1 MTANNT
7 SEGICRYRAKTLNV
21 SVSQEKIMRN
31 VFTLLLTATVFLS
44 CGRTP
49 DIPETKCLV
58 FTTMNNHKITTW
70 VNDEPVLVC
79 DNVWSGY
86 NKPFWLTL
94 HKGQNKIHFTA
105 NRLPPEVTNVIG
117 EHDPNN
123 PNDGST
129 TVKIIK
135 GGIFSPEDMI
145 VWKTTADSDESPRWT
160 VHSDTAWRP
169 SLEPYE
175 PITKITDDT
184 RKKVQT
190 WLDKIQKRLDSK
202 DLSAIGFDESDVE
215 FLMEEIGIACSVKK
229 DIFGLKE
236 YEAVV
241 SPLAEVSLVSG
252 KKTIM
257 VYRPDGEPL
266 FYAGLPEDAERENGK
281 MYYHIAG
288 DALYYVKEDGKLK
301 PLWIKEY

>member
-1 MTANNT
+1 
-7 SEGICRYRAKTLNV
+7 
-21 SVSQEKIMRN
+21 MRKA
-31 VFTLLLTATVFLS
+31 FALLLIAITLVG
-44 CGRTP
+44 CGRKP

-58 FTTMNNHKITTW
+58 FTTMNNHRVTTW

-79 DNVWSGY
+79 DNVWNGY

-94 HKGQNKIHFTA
+94 RKGQNKVHFTVD
-105 NRLPPEVTNVIG
+105 RLPSEITKVIG
-117 EHDPNN
+117 EHDPSN

-145 VWKTTADSDESPRWT
+145 VWKTKADSEKSPYWT

-169 SLEPYE
+169 SLEPYD
-175 PITKITDDT
+175 PITAINDGT
-184 RKKVQT
+184 KKEIQDC
-190 WLDKIQKRLDSK
+190 LNKIQKGLDSK
-202 DLSAIGFDESDVE
+202 DLSAIGFIESDVE
-215 FLMEEIGIACSVKK
+215 FLMQEIGITCSVEK

-241 SPLAEVSLVSG
+241 SPLTELNIVSG

-257 VYRPDGEPL
+257 VYRPDGEAV
-266 FYAGLPEDAERENGK
+266 FYAGLPEVAERESGK
-281 MYYHIAG
+281 MYYHISG
-288 DALYYVKEDGKLK
+288 DALYFVKEDGKLK